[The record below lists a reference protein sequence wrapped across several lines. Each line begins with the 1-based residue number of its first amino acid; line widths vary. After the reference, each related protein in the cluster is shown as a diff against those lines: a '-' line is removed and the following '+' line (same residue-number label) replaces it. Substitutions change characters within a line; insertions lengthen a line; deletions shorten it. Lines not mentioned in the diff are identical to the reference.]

1 MDIIEFYRHYK
12 INPNFKHEKYRKKYP
27 ETDSFY
33 QPFCLQNNISDKYR
47 LYFHYAIYGTEG
59 SQDISRINKFYRVN
73 INPSRLESIDKV
85 VPVHPN
91 FLDSYNKHVNRG
103 KFIAAASKIAVVSLA
118 RNCDSQIASSI
129 DSIHKLHTKEM
140 KFFVFE
146 NDSSDNTKEIIKA
159 CSKKNT
165 NFYFKTEDNKSEYLQ
180 DRSEKRTSAL
190 AKYRN
195 KCISWV
201 RKNCKNFDM
210 VIVLDLDA
218 DLGFSIDGIYN
229 SISWLHNINDAGGI
243 ASYSLYARIN
253 EGEAIFAHYDSFASR
268 MNDWQPT
275 SEDLDQNN
283 AWFRHLHPYIGS
295 DPFHMRSCFG
305 GLAVYKTEAF
315 LSGEYGSD
323 FGSEHVKFHK
333 DLYDKGYKM
342 YLNPSS
348 RFFAVYDN
356 EDFF

>member
-1 MDIIEFYRHYK
+1 MDIVEFYTHFRL
-12 INPNFKHEKYRKKYP
+12 NPSFNEAKYREKYP
-27 ETDSFY
+27 ETEAFY
-33 QPFCLQNNISDKYR
+33 QPFCTENNIPDKYR
-47 LYFHYAIYGTEG
+47 LYFHYAMYGTKD
-59 SQDISRINKFYRVN
+59 SQDISKINKTYQVN
-73 INPSRLESIDKV
+73 INSSRIEHIDKT
-85 VPVHPN
+85 VPVHSK
-91 FLDSYNKHVNRG
+91 FLDSYNYHVKNG
-103 KFIAAASKIAVVSLA
+103 KDIAAESKIAVVSLA
-118 RNCDSQIASSI
+118 RNCEQHIASSMN
-129 DSIHKLHTKEM
+129 SIYELHTKEM

-146 NDSSDNTKEIIKA
+146 NDSEDNTKNIIKEH
-159 CSKKNT
+159 SKVKS
-165 NFYFKTEDNKSEYLQ
+165 NFYFRVENNKSPYLQ
-180 DRSEKRTSAL
+180 DRSTKRTGAL

-229 SISWLHNINDAGGI
+229 SISWLHNINNAGGI

-283 AWFRHLHPYIGS
+283 AWFRHLHPYVGS

-315 LSGEYGSD
+315 LSGKYGSD